1 MLTFFTFPLH
11 LHVGKHFIIST
22 FLHLQFFLQPF
33 WHPNFLNTV
42 LFTMLWKQL
51 NSLAMHP
58 KISFNR
64 NMKES
69 AKKQCFAPFQS
80 YMCSNSIHRYATSV
94 KYSSWHDGDSHITI
108 NFQEIRHVCNQNYD
122 HLHHLFARKYL
133 LDRIFRIESGIF
145 IFANVP
151 FKFFCFLLQPWFCFC
166 NMPFLIFYP
175 PSRDKTHV
183 CYHFFLENLM

>member
-80 YMCSNSIHRYATSV
+80 YICSNSIHRYATSV
-94 KYSSWHDGDSHITI
+94 KYNSWHDGDSHITI

-133 LDRIFRIESGIF
+133 LDRWDHRNIREELSLCQVL
-145 IFANVP
+145 NVKNQAYSYLP
-151 FKFFCFLLQPWFCFC
+151 TSPLHFFVFFCYNRDFLFVICLF
-166 NMPFLIFYP
+166 
-175 PSRDKTHV
+175 
-183 CYHFFLENLM
+183 